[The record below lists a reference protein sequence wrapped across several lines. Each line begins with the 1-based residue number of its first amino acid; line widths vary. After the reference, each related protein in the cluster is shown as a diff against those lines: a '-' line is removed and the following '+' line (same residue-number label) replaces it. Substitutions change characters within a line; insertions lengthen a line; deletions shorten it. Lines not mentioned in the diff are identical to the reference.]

1 MTVCSEC
8 GKPFHNKSNL
18 NRHMRAAH
26 AQVDQSDE
34 SDDDVDESD
43 DDVDVESTVEKYE
56 LASDNEQL
64 SGDEEEVD
72 VWKVITDE
80 ADGEDGGVLQA
91 FKRNV
96 FFCRSFKRDETY
108 QAVINTL
115 EKVKEDEEMDF
126 AEALDY
132 AVDKRKFIIYRS
144 AKEAEHVQQE
154 EEEGEVEE
162 Q

>member
-1 MTVCSEC
+1 
-8 GKPFHNKSNL
+8 
-18 NRHMRAAH
+18 MRVAH

-34 SDDDVDESD
+34 SDDGVDESD

-64 SGDEEEVD
+64 SGDEKEVD

-96 FFCRSFKRDETY
+96 FFCFKMFML
-108 QAVINTL
+108 I
-115 EKVKEDEEMDF
+115 M
-126 AEALDY
+126 
-132 AVDKRKFIIYRS
+132 
-144 AKEAEHVQQE
+144 
-154 EEEGEVEE
+154 
-162 Q
+162 